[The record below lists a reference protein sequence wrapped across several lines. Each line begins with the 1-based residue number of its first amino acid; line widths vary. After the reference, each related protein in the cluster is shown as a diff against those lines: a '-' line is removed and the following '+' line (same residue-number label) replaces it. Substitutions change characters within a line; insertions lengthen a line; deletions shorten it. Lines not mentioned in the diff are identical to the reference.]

1 MNIHSHRFAR
11 DSQGQ
16 AVAQHIAIED
26 GGTSRRGLLQAGLA
40 LAGLT
45 SLSVSVRAQTPAAA
59 DKGTATAFDF
69 ASPEDNL
76 DTLSRMWGTT
86 EPGKVAYLYVW
97 GPAFG
102 MADASSFVPLF
113 RTESLAAVRTYPL
126 PGGAFRYLA
135 GQVILFTDWKT
146 GEVLER
152 FRNPLTDED
161 CEVFHYRDHPLDY
174 VLDPKK
180 LAARYEMQRG
190 SVDLSRRLVL
200 DWNFRG
206 EIAYGDAIV
215 KTRLKNKL
223 DPKEWPRESIG
234 EWWET
239 FESYRWQAKRREIE
253 DRSLRSIPSF
263 TGDFQTFKP
272 WEPWMLMGQRPGK
285 ILSQKTAYKIDNFDT
300 VPKPV
305 MRYMEKHMMQY
316 ITIGTEFHNQYKLND
331 MHFKEARK
339 PAPPR
344 G

>member
-1 MNIHSHRFAR
+1 MNIQSHRSAGEKQVEHVVR
-11 DSQGQ
+11 TKD
-16 AVAQHIAIED
+16 IDE
-26 GGTSRRGLLQAGLA
+26 GGTSRRSVLQAGLA

-45 SLSVSVRAQTPAAA
+45 SLSVSVRAQPPPAAG
-59 DKGTATAFDF
+59 KVTAASFDF

-76 DTLSRMWGTT
+76 DTLSRMWGST
-86 EPGKVAYLYVW
+86 EPGRLAYLYVW
-97 GPAFG
+97 GPAFA
-102 MADASSFVPLF
+102 MTDANSFVPLF

-152 FRNPLTDED
+152 FRNPLTGED

-180 LAARYEMQRG
+180 LAERYAMQGG
-190 SVDLSRRLVL
+190 SDDLARRLVL

-206 EIAYGDAIV
+206 DMAYGDAIV
-215 KTRLKNKL
+215 RTRLKNKL

-239 FESYRWQAKRREIE
+239 FESYRWQAKRSEIE
-253 DRSLRSIPSF
+253 DRALRSIPSF

-285 ILSQKTAYKIDNFDT
+285 ILSQKTAYKVDNFGT
-300 VPKPV
+300 IPRPV
-305 MRYMEKHMMQY
+305 MRYLERHMMQY
-316 ITIGTEFHNQYKLND
+316 LEIGTEFHNQYKLND
-331 MHFKEARK
+331 LHFKERRK
-339 PAPPR
+339 PAPVR
-344 G
+344 